1 MANHTNNRGH
11 RKRIEIDYKE
21 LERLCYMQCSEQ
33 EIAQWFHCSIDTVA
47 LRIREKF
54 GISFPEYFGRHRIG
68 GLISLRRNMFKMSE
82 KSPQMAIFM
91 AKNWLGMVDRNEISN
106 PPGESFRVEH
116 DAKARLIA
124 ELARHAA
131 RAGTREDHKETTE
144 PGS

>member
-91 AKNWLGMVDRNEISN
+91 AKNWLGMVDKQEVT
-106 PPGESFRVEH
+106 GEGGGALVTKIIVSSEA
-116 DAKARLIA
+116 AKNLT
-124 ELARHAA
+124 EEVSKGK
-131 RAGTREDHKETTE
+131 GTE
-144 PGS
+144 